1 MNNKQ
6 LTLGS
11 LFDGIGGFPLAAVLS
26 GVTPLWAAEIE
37 PFCIAVAKERFPDMQ
52 HLGSVTDISGADIP
66 PVDIITF
73 GSPCQDLSVAGQRAG
88 LDGARSGLFKEAIR
102 IIYEMRNATNG
113 KYPKYIVWENVPGA
127 FSSNKG
133 NDFKTVLEEITKT
146 SIPIPSSGKW
156 SNAGVVRSSGIT
168 AAWRLFDA
176 QYWGVPQRRKRIYL
190 IGSFG
195 SDNAV
200 EILFKRDSVRRY
212 LATRGAE
219 EKEIAARPRNSV
231 DTANRV
237 FDARGNGGGDI
248 SPTITGDHCSRIND
262 YAPIVLENSAGFLD
276 RASAEA
282 HSIGYEE
289 EKTPTLRAG
298 IIPSVIYEAYQHHG
312 YRKSKVTGTLTA
324 AQNDHVRGD
333 TPVVAQ
339 CVLAFDDYT
348 NGEEGVWTQI
358 CKDCVEKYN
367 IDKKYLDECGSG
379 ICGVKGC
386 NNEADFYLDFP
397 ETIYSA
403 GFNGQNSVTAA
414 GVDYMEEKTP
424 PIIKNKQTDVFCLQG
439 SMIGRADKNGPQGNG
454 INKNVS
460 FTVNTTDRHA
470 VVYALDR
477 ASFNQGINA
486 QYDFEITDS
495 GINSTIVAKGP
506 SAVAYKMLCCLR
518 WVIRRLTPLECE
530 RLQGYPDF
538 WTCLKQKETL
548 DGEEFGFW
556 RNVMITDKKIKG
568 KKCNEHPTPAQL
580 TRWYNK
586 LECDGSRYKALG
598 NSLAIPCALRVI
610 GYIADFERTTER
622 NFENEQ

>member
-1 MNNKQ
+1 MKNIQN
-6 LTLGS
+6 TLFGKMS
-11 LFDGIGGFPLAAVLS
+11 PEHLAVIKGMTLKPCLKKSQKPVFQYLQAEN
-26 GVTPLWAAEIE
+26 GVTPEWLEAAELQ
-37 PFCIAVAKERFPDMQ
+37 P
-52 HLGSVTDISGADIP
+52 LGDCSTLNIGEYPNEESVST
-66 PVDIITF
+66 
-73 GSPCQDLSVAGQRAG
+73 LS
-88 LDGARSGLFKEAIR
+88 E
-102 IIYEMRNATNG
+102 
-113 KYPKYIVWENVPGA
+113 
-127 FSSNKG
+127 
-133 NDFKTVLEEITKT
+133 VLEVIT
-146 SIPIPSSGKW
+146 PSKYYLS
-156 SNAGVVRSSGIT
+156 ATACEGILRR
-168 AAWRLFDA
+168 AE
-176 QYWGVPQRRKRIYL
+176 RRKKKLPPDLETALIQQTEYL
-190 IGSFG
+190 
-195 SDNAV
+195 
-200 EILFKRDSVRRY
+200 
-212 LATRGAE
+212 TQE
-219 EKEIAARPRNSV
+219 ETE
-231 DTANRV
+231 
-237 FDARGNGGGDI
+237 GGDI

>member
-1 MNNKQ
+1 MERN

-11 LFDGIGGFPLAAVLS
+11 LFDGIGGFPLAAAIS
-26 GVTPLWAAEIE
+26 GITPLWAAEIE
-37 PFCIAVAKERFPDMQ
+37 PFCIAVTRERFPDMQ
-52 HLGSVTDISGADIP
+52 HLGSVTAINGAEIT

-73 GSPCQDLSVAGQRAG
+73 GSPCQDLSVAGKRAG
-88 LDGARSGLFKEAIR
+88 LDGKRSGLFKEAIR

-113 KYPKYIVWENVPGA
+113 EYPKYIVWENVPGA
-127 FSSNKG
+127 FSSNEG

-168 AAWRLFDA
+168 AAWRLLDA

-195 SDNAV
+195 SDNAA
-200 EILFKRDSVRRY
+200 EILFKCDSVQRY
-212 LATRGAE
+212 LTPCRTA
-219 EKEIAARPRNSV
+219 EKEITSRPRKGV
-231 DTANRV
+231 ETANRV

-248 SPTITGDHCSRIND
+248 SPTITGDHCSCIND
-262 YAPIVLENSAGFLD
+262 YAPIVLENS
-276 RASAEA
+276 
-282 HSIGYEE
+282 
-289 EKTPTLRAG
+289 
-298 IIPSVIYEAYQHHG
+298 V
-312 YRKSKVTGTLTA
+312 
-324 AQNDHVRGD
+324 
-333 TPVVAQ
+333 
-339 CVLAFDDYT
+339 
-348 NGEEGVWTQI
+348 
-358 CKDCVEKYN
+358 
-367 IDKKYLDECGSG
+367 
-379 ICGVKGC
+379 
-386 NNEADFYLDFP
+386 
-397 ETIYSA
+397 IYSA

-424 PIIKNKQTDVFCLQG
+424 PIIKSKYTNVLCLNDQGGSSITVESGQQSPTLRAQTHGNLPIVVYCLQG

-495 GINSTIVAKGP
+495 GINSTVVAKGP
-506 SAVAYKMLCCLR
+506 SAVAYKMLCSLR

-538 WTCLKQKETL
+538 WTCLKQKKTL
-548 DGEEFGFW
+548 DGEEFDFW
-556 RNVMITDKKIKG
+556 RDVMITDKKIKG
-568 KKCNEHPTPAQL
+568 KKCNEYPTPMQI

-586 LECDGSRYKALG
+586 LECDGTRYKALG

-610 GYIADFERTTER
+610 GYIAKYEAQNQMLKNIKCYRQESLI
-622 NFENEQ
+622 